1 MNCVRLLLFAALA
14 ATSVTMRAADNA
26 VPSGFRDAP
35 EWNIGADILGGYVP
49 GTNSFLDGNNDE
61 GRNINSTFGGSLRVG
76 FRFNPKSREGML
88 YRGLYQGVAVEVR
101 SFDATSLLGTP
112 VSVYAYQGMPF
123 VYFGPRLSLGYEWHF
138 GAAFGWKHYDK
149 DVAPDNGAVSTS
161 VTAHM
166 GLGLRLSYALT
177 DRWRLSASVGVT
189 HYSSG
194 NTSLPNAGVNSINAS
209 VGASYIINTLGK
221 ASVPPA
227 ELVKEADAK
236 RWFYD
241 IVVYGAWRRRVV
253 DVGYDPQLCPGKFGV
268 IGLQFAPMRKFN
280 RYFAAGAALDMKY
293 DESTGLLPYWVDG
306 TYDENIKFYRPP
318 FGKQL
323 SIGLSAHAEL
333 TMPIFA
339 VNAGIGYDFLSPDGE
354 KRFYQS
360 LALKAFLTKKLFL
373 NVGYRLGN
381 FKDPQNLMLGIGLRL

>member
-189 HYSSG
+189 HYSNG

-268 IGLQFAPMRKFN
+268 I
-280 RYFAAGAALDMKY
+280 
-293 DESTGLLPYWVDG
+293 G